1 MVKRNSIEKQVA
13 ESSKSDDFSTLENI
27 PESRRKIIMPNEFFS
42 ENIVGTK
49 FEKSHFSWKKTY
61 LAGGEF

>member
-1 MVKRNSIEKQVA
+1 LVKRNSIEKQVA

-27 PESRRKIIMPNEFFS
+27 PESRRKIVMPNEFFW

-49 FEKSHFSWKKTY
+49 SEKSHF
-61 LAGGEF
+61 L